1 MDLAEAYGSNFVP
14 KKDMKNQRKRIKNLE
29 PTPEPTP
36 QGTSLLPED
45 VNPRPSSVPRTHVID
60 QRPRPQAP
68 QILGMGSSKSI
79 GKIVGDSLRNVM
91 GSFESFNPMGT
102 LGSHNMSPEI
112 YLIQFHISKDD
123 CHMICLFI
131 MIFIISFMM
140 SRK

>member
-1 MDLAEAYGSNFVP
+1 MDLSEAYGTKFVP
-14 KKDMKNQRKRIKNLE
+14 KKDMKNQRKHIKNLD
-29 PTPEPTP
+29 PVPQPAV

-45 VNPRPSSVPRTHVID
+45 VNPRPSSVPRTHMID

-68 QILGMGSSKSI
+68 QILGMASSKSI
-79 GKIVGDSLRNVM
+79 GQIVGDSLKNVM
-91 GSFESFNPMGT
+91 GSFESFNPMGA
-102 LGSHNMSPEI
+102 LGSHNMTPEI